1 MCLLVHVSTYFRGW
15 REGEG
20 EGWVA
25 LKLHV
30 SFWGI
35 FVGRFKCGKMG
46 WPLKRG
52 ILYKKIHWSPN
63 SLKGGTSGST
73 LGKKW
78 AIPKKGILVE
88 AIKSNVRMLFRTYW
102 NLVYHLEGV
111 FSETW
116 GNAVWRRACANPV
129 GLSMFDDPIET
140 AEYIWWI
147 FVGCLIGF
155 CHKTVEIHFLF
166 IQLIN

>member
-1 MCLLVHVSTYFRGW
+1 MCLLISRD
-15 REGEG
+15 GERVKG
-20 EGWVA
+20 RVG
-25 LKLHV
+25 LHWNCMCLFGGFLLGDSNV
-30 SFWGI
+30 EKWGDHWKEEFFI
-35 FVGRFKCGKMG
+35 
-46 WPLKRG
+46 
-52 ILYKKIHWSPN
+52 KKIHWSPN

-78 AIPKKGILVE
+78 AIYKKGILVE
-88 AIKSNVRMLFRTYW
+88 TIKSNVRMLFRTYW
-102 NLVYHLEGV
+102 NLLEGV

-116 GNAVWRRACANPV
+116 GNAVWRRACENPV
-129 GLSMFDDPIET
+129 GLSKFDDPIET

-147 FVGCLIGF
+147 FVGCMIGF